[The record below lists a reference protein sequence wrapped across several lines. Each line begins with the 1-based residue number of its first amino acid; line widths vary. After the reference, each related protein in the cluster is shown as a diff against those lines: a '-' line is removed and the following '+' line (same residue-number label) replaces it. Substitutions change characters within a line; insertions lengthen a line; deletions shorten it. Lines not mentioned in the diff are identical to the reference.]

1 MKIAIVGGGSS
12 YTPELVN
19 ELIIRSNTLPLTELY
34 LTDIN
39 KERLQTVAAF
49 CHKYA
54 INHHAQFELNYS
66 TDLKEALQG
75 ADFILLQIRVGGQ
88 EARHN
93 DIKIGLKYNLVGQET
108 TGVGGFAKAMRTI
121 PEILDIASEI
131 KQYASPDCWVINFTN
146 PSGIITQ
153 AINDYT
159 DLNVIGLCNIPII
172 LLNQSAEILNLPLE
186 KLSFDYVG
194 LNHLGWLRHVYYQG
208 KDQINKL
215 VATMIEN
222 PEIYRA
228 KNIPAADIGL
238 LKSLQMVPSPY
249 LQYFYFTN
257 RIVTEL
263 KKKKFSRAE
272 EVMEI
277 DKKLMEIFKNN
288 SGQKMPE
295 ELQERGG
302 ELYSRAAVNV
312 INSIVNNTKEISIVN
327 VENQGAIQFLN
338 DGDVVEVQ
346 AIIDQTGAHPVTT
359 GEIEPQLLGLIQQ
372 VKAYERLTVRA
383 AVSKKYDE
391 ALWALNT
398 NPLVTDLSIAD
409 QCLKEINQ
417 VFALNLK

>member
-19 ELIIRSNTLPLTELY
+19 ELIIRNNTLPLTELY

-39 KERLQTVAAF
+39 KKRLQTVANF
-49 CHKYA
+49 CKKYA
-54 INHHAQFELNYS
+54 TNHQAKFDINYS
-66 TDLKEALQG
+66 TNLKDALQG
-75 ADFILLQIRVGGQ
+75 ADFVLLQIRVGGQ
-88 EARHN
+88 AARHN
-93 DIKIGLKYNLVGQET
+93 DIKIGLKYNLIGQET

-121 PEILDIASEI
+121 PKILEIASEI
-131 KQYASPDCWVINFTN
+131 KKYASPDCQVINFTN

-172 LLNQSAEILNLPLE
+172 LLNQSAQILDKPLE
-186 KLSFDYVG
+186 QLSFDYVG

-208 KDQINKL
+208 KDQIDKL
-215 VATMIEN
+215 VAAMIDN

-249 LQYFYFTN
+249 LQYFYFTKC
-257 RIVTEL
+257 ITAEL
-263 KKKKFSRAE
+263 KEKKLTRAE

-277 DKKLMEIFKNN
+277 DEILMNLFEN
-288 SGQKMPE
+288 STAGDMPE

-312 INSIVNNTKEISIVN
+312 INSIINNTKEISIVN
-327 VENQGAIQFLN
+327 VKNKGSIKYLA
-338 DGDVVEVQ
+338 DDDVVEVQ
-346 AIIDQTGAHPVTT
+346 AVIDLTGAHPVTY
-359 GEIEPQLLGLIQQ
+359 GIIEPQVLGLIQQ
-372 VKAYERLTVRA
+372 VKAYERLTVQA
-383 AVSKKYDE
+383 AVSSNYEE
-391 ALWALNT
+391 ALWALNA
-398 NPLVTDLSIAD
+398 NPLVTDLSVAD